1 MCILQ
6 YDGNGTT
13 QIILVYQLD
22 IDTVI
27 GDAAAF
33 DVVKPINQIGDCR
46 FSCTG
51 PADKCDLLPR
61 LCKQRDAVSD
71 TATPGIG
78 VAENDIMK
86 AHITF

>member
-51 PADKCDLLPR
+51 TADKL
-61 LCKQRDAVSD
+61 
-71 TATPGIG
+71 
-78 VAENDIMK
+78 
-86 AHITF
+86 

>member
-13 QIILVYQLD
+13 QVILVYQLD

-33 DVVKPINQIGDCR
+33 NVVKPIDQIGDCR

-51 PADKCDLLPR
+51 AADKCNLLPGFAYR
-61 LCKQRDAVSD
+61 LIPFRIV
-71 TATPGIG
+71 TPGS
-78 VAENDIMK
+78 
-86 AHITF
+86 

>member
-51 PADKCDLLPR
+51 TADKCNLLPPA
-61 LCKQRDAVSD
+61 LHTD
-71 TATPGIG
+71 
-78 VAENDIMK
+78 
-86 AHITF
+86 